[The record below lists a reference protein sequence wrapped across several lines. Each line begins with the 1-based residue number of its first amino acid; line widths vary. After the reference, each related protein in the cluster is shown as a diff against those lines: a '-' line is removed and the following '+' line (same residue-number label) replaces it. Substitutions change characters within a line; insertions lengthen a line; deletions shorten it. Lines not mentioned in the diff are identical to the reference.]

1 MAVHTK
7 HYHLED
13 IASTRVHQHLI
24 PGHGAI
30 DLEATIRAIDASG
43 YDGWV
48 TVELYPY
55 IDQPD
60 DAAREARDYLIGLAS
75 RLGVAVE

>member
-1 MAVHTK
+1 V

-24 PGHGAI
+24 PGTGAI
-30 DLEATIRAIDASG
+30 NFSATLEAIHNSG
-43 YDGWV
+43 YDGWL

-55 IDQPD
+55 IDNP
-60 DAAREARDYLIGLAS
+60 DAAASEAREFLTGVWDKLGLSSSHLA
-75 RLGVAVE
+75 